1 MTPVIVSE
9 GEVAAGRQSMVGEWF
24 FVTAVLLLLVVS
36 LSNKALEV
44 AHNALF
50 LLLSVSTV
58 PQIPLQGHYMFFG
71 VSSSLFAHSSR
82 SSAALSTLFLRKF

>member
-1 MTPVIVSE
+1 MPVIVPVPE

-36 LSNKALEV
+36 LSNNTLEV

-58 PQIPLQGHYMFFG
+58 PQIPLP
-71 VSSSLFAHSSR
+71 VCPLL
-82 SSAALSTLFLRKF
+82 ALQEVLPPHQLHF